1 MRYRIDESV
10 ARSESYGS
18 SGQDWAGKWLAERVG
33 LGPSIS
39 GKMVCFGLNWK
50 SAPDHNRPRR
60 RWDCPVEPAVG
71 DDALVALPSGAMR
84 IIAHVDMDAFYA
96 SVEASHNPAL
106 RDRPVVVGADPKE
119 GRGRGVVEAASY
131 AARRYGIRSAMPI
144 SRAWKLAEAARKKGE
159 PVVAFVHGNRKLY
172 VEASERV
179 MAILAPAGDLFEEA
193 SIDEAYLD
201 LSSLGTFEAA
211 LERARALKRALA
223 EREGLTCSVGLGPNK
238 LVAKIASD
246 FEKPDGLTL
255 VRLEDVQTFLDPMRI
270 RVIPGIGPK
279 TEAELHE
286 RGIRTVRDLRG
297 LELGQLA
304 EWFGRWGEELHA
316 KARGVSDSPVSNE
329 WEPKSVGEQE
339 TFEVNTLDA
348 DFILE
353 RVRALAGE
361 VFARVGRQGFRAFRT
376 VTITVRF
383 AHFRTLTRSHTTR
396 EEIASEDALYAGA
409 VELLRP
415 FLDERENPRGTKIR
429 LIGVRAEK
437 LVR

>member
-1 MRYRIDESV
+1 
-10 ARSESYGS
+10 
-18 SGQDWAGKWLAERVG
+18 
-33 LGPSIS
+33 
-39 GKMVCFGLNWK
+39 
-50 SAPDHNRPRR
+50 
-60 RWDCPVEPAVG
+60 
-71 DDALVALPSGAMR
+71 MR
-84 IIAHVDMDAFYA
+84 IIAHVDMDAYYA
-96 SVEASHNPAL
+96 SVEARYNPDL
-106 RDRPVVVGADPKE
+106 RDKPVVVGADPKE

-144 SRAWKLAEAARKKGE
+144 SRAWRLAETARRKGE
-159 PVVAFVHGNRKLY
+159 PEVVFVHGNRKLY
-172 VEASERV
+172 VEVSARL
-179 MAILAPAGDLFEEA
+179 MAILAVNADAFEEA

-201 LSSLGTFEAA
+201 LSSLGSFEAA
-211 LERARALKRALA
+211 VERAQALKREIA

-246 FEKPDGLTL
+246 FKKPDGLT
-255 VRLEDVQTFLDPMRI
+255 VVAEADVQPFLDPMGI

-279 TEAELHE
+279 TEAELNE

-297 LELGQLA
+297 LELRQLA
-304 EWFGRWGEELHA
+304 DWFGRWGEELHA
-316 KARGVSDSPVSNE
+316 KARGLSDSPVSNE

-348 DFILE
+348 AFILE
-353 RVRALAGE
+353 RVRTLAHE

-383 AHFRTLTRSHTTR
+383 AHFRTMTRSHTSR
-396 EEIASEDALYAGA
+396 EEMVSAEALYAGA
-409 VELLRP
+409 ERLVLP
-415 FLDERENPRGTKIR
+415 FLDQRENPRGTKIR

>member
-1 MRYRIDESV
+1 
-10 ARSESYGS
+10 
-18 SGQDWAGKWLAERVG
+18 
-33 LGPSIS
+33 
-39 GKMVCFGLNWK
+39 
-50 SAPDHNRPRR
+50 
-60 RWDCPVEPAVG
+60 VG

-96 SVEASHNPAL
+96 SVEARHNPAL

-211 LERARALKRALA
+211 LERARALKRELA

>member
-1 MRYRIDESV
+1 VRIV
-10 ARSESYGS
+10 
-18 SGQDWAGKWLAERVG
+18 
-33 LGPSIS
+33 
-39 GKMVCFGLNWK
+39 
-50 SAPDHNRPRR
+50 
-60 RWDCPVEPAVG
+60 
-71 DDALVALPSGAMR
+71 
-84 IIAHVDMDAFYA
+84 AHVDMDAFYA
-96 SVEASHNPAL
+96 AVEERYHPEL
-106 RDRPVVVGADPKE
+106 RGQPIVVGADPK
-119 GRGRGVVEAASY
+119 GGQGRGVVTAANY
-131 AARRYGIRSAMPI
+131 AARKYGIRSALPI
-144 SRAWKLAEAARKKGE
+144 SRAWRLAEAARRRGQ
-159 PVVAFVHGNRKLY
+159 PATAFVRDDRSLY
-172 VEASERV
+172 RDVSRRI
-179 MAILAPAGDLFEEA
+179 MAIIDRAADAFEEA

-211 LERARALKRALA
+211 LERARALKRELA

-246 FEKPDGLTL
+246 FKKPDGLTL
-255 VRLEDVQTFLDPMRI
+255 VRPEEVQTFLDPMGI

-304 EWFGRWGEELHA
+304 EWFGRWGEDLHA
-316 KARGVSDSPVSNE
+316 KARGVSDSLVSNE

-383 AHFRTLTRSHTTR
+383 AHFRTVTRSHTTR
-396 EEIASEDALYAGA
+396 DEIASENALYAGA

-415 FLDERENPRGTKIR
+415 FLDQRENPRGTKIR

>member
-1 MRYRIDESV
+1 
-10 ARSESYGS
+10 
-18 SGQDWAGKWLAERVG
+18 
-33 LGPSIS
+33 
-39 GKMVCFGLNWK
+39 
-50 SAPDHNRPRR
+50 
-60 RWDCPVEPAVG
+60 
-71 DDALVALPSGAMR
+71 MR

-96 SVEASHNPAL
+96 SVEARHNPAL

-211 LERARALKRALA
+211 LERARALKRELA